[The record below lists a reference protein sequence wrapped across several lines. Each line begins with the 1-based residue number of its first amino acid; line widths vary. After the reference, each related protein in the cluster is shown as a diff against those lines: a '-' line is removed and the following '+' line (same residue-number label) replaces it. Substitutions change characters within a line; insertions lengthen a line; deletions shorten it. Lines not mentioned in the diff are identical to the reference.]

1 MKRGEIR
8 PMVLSSLICPKCGG
22 KLIVLVTPVITA
34 ASSYRDCLRKCE
46 GCGVGY
52 SNATKNPT
60 AIWRDPI
67 DNVPDPV
74 RAGVL
79 QTLNSSLNETN
90 RTSKRIKFGFS
101 TSEDA
106 VTWAVFSY
114 LAAKAPNAL
123 IKLGERWLGTP
134 VETPTVLLWGVPIL
148 PSITGKSIRDRL
160 VQISNDLGE
169 APMRRTEPDIVLDF
183 GSKGIIIVEVKLA
196 AKNDETTD
204 VSKMDRYLQ
213 NTAAFVSCE
222 NIKASRLYQLT
233 RNWRFAWD
241 LAAQRSMRLVNL
253 APSSFFARSRL
264 LDVFEGGICRSEKAA
279 FLRESWEGLL
289 SEVATVIEGL
299 PDWLSEWLHTRKP
312 PLAVGS

>member
-1 MKRGEIR
+1 MAL
-8 PMVLSSLICPKCGG
+8 PSLICPKCGEE
-22 KLIVLVTPVITA
+22 LTVLAAPVITA
-34 ASSYRDCLRKCE
+34 SSYHDCLRKCE
-46 GCGVGY
+46 DCGVGY

-60 AIWRDPI
+60 AIWRDPTH
-67 DNVPDPV
+67 NVPGPV

-79 QTLNSSLNETN
+79 QTLNCSLNKRN
-90 RTSKRIKFGFS
+90 RGSKRIKFGFS

-106 VTWAVFSY
+106 VTWVVFSY
-114 LAAKAPNAL
+114 LTAEAPNAL
-123 IKLGERWLGTP
+123 IKLGERWLGTR

-148 PSITGKSIRDRL
+148 PSITGKSIRNRL
-160 VQISNDLGE
+160 IQISNALGE

-183 GSKGIIIVEVKLA
+183 DLKGSIIIEVKLA

-204 VSKMDRYLQ
+204 VSKMDQYLL
-213 NTAAFVSCE
+213 NTAAFSSSE

-233 RNWRFAWD
+233 RNWRFGWD

-253 APSSFFARSRL
+253 APSCFFVRSRL

-289 SEVATVIEGL
+289 SEVSTVIGGL

-312 PLAVGS
+312 PLAASS